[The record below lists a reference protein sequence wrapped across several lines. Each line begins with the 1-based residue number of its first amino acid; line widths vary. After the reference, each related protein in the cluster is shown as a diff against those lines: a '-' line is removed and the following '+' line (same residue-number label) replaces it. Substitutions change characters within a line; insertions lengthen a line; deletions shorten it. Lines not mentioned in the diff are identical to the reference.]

1 MATRVR
7 VGGVNTVKV
16 TSTSRAEAGGTLR
29 SLTDTD
35 VSSVSDGY
43 VLVYNASLGLWVSQ
57 GSLGT
62 GTDID
67 GGAF

>member
-7 VGGVNTVKV
+7 VGGVNAVKI

-35 VSSVSDGY
+35 VSNLGQDY
-43 VLVYNASLGLWVSQ
+43 LLVYNSALGVWISQ
-57 GSLGT
+57 AKLGDT
-62 GTDID
+62 TDID